1 MASGTAALVGSLLS
15 AGAGI
20 YQSRQQGKLAKK
32 QEKRAEEQAQMA
44 EKQAAKEKKQQIKMG
59 GEEAKRRNRMLKAYQ
74 KPPKTLVGQTQDTY
88 KLG

>member
-32 QEKRAEEQAQMA
+32 QEKRAES
-44 EKQAAKEKKQQIKMG
+44 
-59 GEEAKRRNRMLKAYQ
+59 
-74 KPPKTLVGQTQDTY
+74 PKSHPQ
-88 KLG
+88 